1 MSQEPNQSEH
11 YIVTA
16 RKWRPMT
23 FAQIVGQDHISTTL
37 KNAILSGRVHHAY
50 LFTGPRGVG
59 KTTSARIIAKALNC
73 LQPGQDAE
81 PCNICASCKDIVDGR
96 SIDVIEIDGASN
108 NSVDDIRKLRENS
121 RYPPV
126 HGKYKLYII
135 DEVHMLSTSAFNALL
150 KTLEEPPPHLMFI
163 FATTE
168 VHKVPATILSRC
180 QRFDFRR
187 MEIDSIV
194 SQLSKIAVHEHIS
207 IDEESL
213 IAIARKADGSMR
225 DSQSIFDQV
234 RAFCGNT
241 IVSSDVHQALHL
253 IDTEFFF
260 RITKAI
266 RDRNI
271 AEMFIIANEVLLKGY
286 DIQECMNGILE
297 HLRNLLTV
305 LAIGS
310 TKLIETSSIYHEIYI
325 KEAAYFTQ
333 SQLLR
338 LMNIISISEQSLRYA
353 TQPRVRFELAL
364 TQMASLDSTI
374 EISALIKEIQSGEYK
389 SIPAATHSRNDITD
403 IQKKKT
409 PEHIINVA
417 NQISKEIPS
426 LPQDWDSFV
435 KTCDPGLQILLQSV
449 SLQFK
454 ENTIKLSAKQQFI
467 ADQLQ
472 SRSKDISVLI
482 STFFQTTYILLINFE
497 GSISQEANS
506 HSFHIP
512 TDHIVHDI
520 PKTQNQGGLESLSS
534 NASFLKKEEK
544 IIPPPPPQR
553 PLNTIE
559 QHIVDVFGAREIPIK

>member
-1 MSQEPNQSEH
+1 MSQEPNSSEH

-73 LQPGQDAE
+73 LQPGPDAE

-187 MEIDSIV
+187 MEIDTIV

-260 RITKAI
+260 RVTKAI
-266 RDRNI
+266 RDKNI
-271 AEMFIIANEVLLKGY
+271 AEMFIIANEVLIKGY

-310 TKLIETSSIYHEIYI
+310 TKLIENSSIYHELYT

-338 LMNIISISEQSLRYA
+338 LMNIISTSEQSLRYA

-374 EISALIKEIQSGEYK
+374 EISALLKEIQSGEYV
-389 SIPAATHSRNDITD
+389 SIPKATHSHNDSSD

-409 PEHIINVA
+409 PELSVNNNTITREVPI
-417 NQISKEIPS
+417 

-435 KTCDPGLQILLQSV
+435 HSCDPGLQILLQSV
-449 SLQFK
+449 ALQFK
-454 ENTIKLSAKQQFI
+454 ENTITLIAKQQFI

-472 SRSKDISVLI
+472 SRSKDISALI
-482 STFFQTTYILLINFE
+482 STFFQTRYTLHIQCE
-497 GSISQEANS
+497 GSVSQVAHS
-506 HSFHIP
+506 HSFQIP
-512 TDHIVHDI
+512 SDHIVKDI

-553 PLNTIE
+553 PLNTTE
-559 QHIVDVFGAREIPIK
+559 QHIVDVFGAREIPMK

>member
-1 MSQEPNQSEH
+1 MSQEPNSSEH

-73 LQPGQDAE
+73 LQPGPDAE

-187 MEIDSIV
+187 MEIDTIV

-260 RITKAI
+260 RVTKAI
-266 RDRNI
+266 RDKNI
-271 AEMFIIANEVLLKGY
+271 AEMFIIANEVLIKGY

-310 TKLIETSSIYHEIYI
+310 TKLIENSSIYHELYT

-338 LMNIISISEQSLRYA
+338 LMNIISTSEQSLRYA

-374 EISALIKEIQSGEYK
+374 EISALLKEIQSGEYV
-389 SIPAATHSRNDITD
+389 SIPKAAHSHNDSSD

-409 PEHIINVA
+409 PELSVNNNTITREVPI
-417 NQISKEIPS
+417 

-435 KTCDPGLQILLQSV
+435 HSCDPGLQILLQSV
-449 SLQFK
+449 ALQFK
-454 ENTIKLSAKQQFI
+454 ENTITLIAKQQFI

-472 SRSKDISVLI
+472 SRSKDISALI
-482 STFFQTTYILLINFE
+482 STFFQTRYTLHIQCE
-497 GSISQEANS
+497 GSVSQVAHS
-506 HSFHIP
+506 HSFQIP
-512 TDHIVHDI
+512 SDHIVKDI

-553 PLNTIE
+553 PLNNTE
-559 QHIVDVFGAREIPIK
+559 QHIVDVFGAREIPMK

>member
-1 MSQEPNQSEH
+1 
-11 YIVTA
+11 
-16 RKWRPMT
+16 
-23 FAQIVGQDHISTTL
+23 
-37 KNAILSGRVHHAY
+37 
-50 LFTGPRGVG
+50 
-59 KTTSARIIAKALNC
+59 
-73 LQPGQDAE
+73 
-81 PCNICASCKDIVDGR
+81 
-96 SIDVIEIDGASN
+96 
-108 NSVDDIRKLRENS
+108 
-121 RYPPV
+121 
-126 HGKYKLYII
+126 
-135 DEVHMLSTSAFNALL
+135 
-150 KTLEEPPPHLMFI
+150 
-163 FATTE
+163 
-168 VHKVPATILSRC
+168 
-180 QRFDFRR
+180 
-187 MEIDSIV
+187 MEIDTIV
-194 SQLSKIAVHEHIS
+194 NQLSKIAVHEHIS

-266 RDRNI
+266 RDKNI
-271 AEMFIIANEVLLKGY
+271 AEMFIIANEVLIKGY

-310 TKLIETSSIYHEIYI
+310 TKLIENSSIYHEIYT

-338 LMNIISISEQSLRYA
+338 LMNIISTSEQSLRYA

-374 EISALIKEIQSGEYK
+374 EISALLKEIQSGEYL
-389 SIPAATHSRNDITD
+389 SIPKATHSHNDSSE

-409 PEHIINVA
+409 PELSVNSNNTIT
-417 NQISKEIPS
+417 KEVPI

-435 KTCDPGLQILLQSV
+435 HTCDPGLQILLQSV
-449 SLQFK
+449 VLQFK
-454 ENTIKLSAKQQFI
+454 ENTIKLIAKQQFI

-472 SRSKDISVLI
+472 SRSKDISALI
-482 STFFQTTYILLINFE
+482 STFFQTRYTLHIECE
-497 GSISQEANS
+497 GSVSQVAHS
-506 HSFHIP
+506 HSFQIP
-512 TDHIVHDI
+512 SDHIVKDI

-534 NASFLKKEEK
+534 NTSFLKKEEK

-553 PLNTIE
+553 PLNTTE
-559 QHIVDVFGAREIPIK
+559 QHIVDVFGARELPMK

>member
-1 MSQEPNQSEH
+1 MSQEPNSSEH

-73 LQPGQDAE
+73 LQPGPDAE

-187 MEIDSIV
+187 MEIDTIV

-260 RITKAI
+260 RVTKAI
-266 RDRNI
+266 RDKNI
-271 AEMFIIANEVLLKGY
+271 AEMFIIANEVLIKGY

-310 TKLIETSSIYHEIYI
+310 TKLIENSSIYHELYT

-338 LMNIISISEQSLRYA
+338 LMNIISTSEQSLRYA

-374 EISALIKEIQSGEYK
+374 EISALLKEIQSGEYV
-389 SIPAATHSRNDITD
+389 SIPKATHSHNDSSD

-409 PEHIINVA
+409 PELSVNNNTITRGVPI
-417 NQISKEIPS
+417 

-435 KTCDPGLQILLQSV
+435 HSCDPGLQILLQSV
-449 SLQFK
+449 ALQFK
-454 ENTIKLSAKQQFI
+454 ENTITLIAKQQFI

-472 SRSKDISVLI
+472 SRSKDISALI
-482 STFFQTTYILLINFE
+482 STFFQTRYTLHIQCE
-497 GSISQEANS
+497 GSFSQVAHS
-506 HSFHIP
+506 HSFQIP
-512 TDHIVHDI
+512 SDHIVKDI

-553 PLNTIE
+553 PLNTTE
-559 QHIVDVFGAREIPIK
+559 QHIVDVFGAREIPMK

>member
-1 MSQEPNQSEH
+1 MSQEPNSSEH

-73 LQPGQDAE
+73 LQPGPDAE

-187 MEIDSIV
+187 MEIDTIV

-260 RITKAI
+260 RVTKAI
-266 RDRNI
+266 RDKNI
-271 AEMFIIANEVLLKGY
+271 AEMFIIANEVLIKGY

-310 TKLIETSSIYHEIYI
+310 TKLIENSSIYHELYT

-338 LMNIISISEQSLRYA
+338 LMNIISTSEQSLRYA

-374 EISALIKEIQSGEYK
+374 EISALLKEIQSGEYV
-389 SIPAATHSRNDITD
+389 SIPKATHSHNDSSD

-409 PEHIINVA
+409 PELSVNNNTIT
-417 NQISKEIPS
+417 KEVPI

-435 KTCDPGLQILLQSV
+435 HSCDPGLQILLQSV
-449 SLQFK
+449 ALQFK
-454 ENTIKLSAKQQFI
+454 ENTITLIAKQQFI

-472 SRSKDISVLI
+472 SRSKDISASI
-482 STFFQTTYILLINFE
+482 STFFQTRYTLHIQCE
-497 GSISQEANS
+497 GSVSQVAHS
-506 HSFHIP
+506 HSFQIP
-512 TDHIVHDI
+512 SDHIVKDI

-553 PLNTIE
+553 PLNTTE
-559 QHIVDVFGAREIPIK
+559 QHIVDVFGAREIPMK

>member
-1 MSQEPNQSEH
+1 MSQEPNSSEH

-73 LQPGQDAE
+73 LQPGPDAE

-187 MEIDSIV
+187 MEIDTIV

-260 RITKAI
+260 RVTKAI
-266 RDRNI
+266 RDKNI
-271 AEMFIIANEVLLKGY
+271 AEMFIIANEVLIKGY

-310 TKLIETSSIYHEIYI
+310 TKLIENSSIYHELYT

-338 LMNIISISEQSLRYA
+338 LMNIISTSEQSLRYA

-374 EISALIKEIQSGEYK
+374 EISALLKEIQSGEYV
-389 SIPAATHSRNDITD
+389 SIPKATHSHNDSSD

-409 PEHIINVA
+409 PELSVNNNTIT
-417 NQISKEIPS
+417 KEVPI

-435 KTCDPGLQILLQSV
+435 HSCDPGLQILLQSV
-449 SLQFK
+449 ALQFK
-454 ENTIKLSAKQQFI
+454 ENTITLIAKQQFI

-472 SRSKDISVLI
+472 SRSKDISALI
-482 STFFQTTYILLINFE
+482 STFFQTRYTLHIQCE
-497 GSISQEANS
+497 GSVSQVAHS
-506 HSFHIP
+506 HSFQIP
-512 TDHIVHDI
+512 SDHIVKDI

-553 PLNTIE
+553 PLNTTE
-559 QHIVDVFGAREIPIK
+559 QHIVDVFGAREIPMK

>member
-1 MSQEPNQSEH
+1 MSQEPNSSEH

-73 LQPGQDAE
+73 LQPGPDAE

-187 MEIDSIV
+187 MEIDTIV

-260 RITKAI
+260 RVTKAI
-266 RDRNI
+266 RDKNI
-271 AEMFIIANEVLLKGY
+271 AEMFIIANEVLIKGY

-310 TKLIETSSIYHEIYI
+310 TKLIENSSIYHELYT

-338 LMNIISISEQSLRYA
+338 LMNIISTSEQSLRYA

-374 EISALIKEIQSGEYK
+374 EISALLKEIQSGEYV
-389 SIPAATHSRNDITD
+389 SIPKATHSHNDSSD

-409 PEHIINVA
+409 PELSVNNNTITRGVPI
-417 NQISKEIPS
+417 

-435 KTCDPGLQILLQSV
+435 HSCDPGLQILLQSV
-449 SLQFK
+449 ALQFK
-454 ENTIKLSAKQQFI
+454 ENTITLIAKQQFI
-467 ADQLQ
+467 ADQFQ
-472 SRSKDISVLI
+472 SRSKDISALI
-482 STFFQTTYILLINFE
+482 STFFQTRYTLHIQCE
-497 GSISQEANS
+497 GSVSQVAHS
-506 HSFHIP
+506 HSFQIP
-512 TDHIVHDI
+512 SDHIVKDI

-553 PLNTIE
+553 PLNTTE
-559 QHIVDVFGAREIPIK
+559 QHIVDVFGAREIPMK

>member
-1 MSQEPNQSEH
+1 MSQEPNSSEH

-73 LQPGQDAE
+73 LQPGPDAE
-81 PCNICASCKDIVDGR
+81 PCNTCASCKDIVDGR

-135 DEVHMLSTSAFNALL
+135 DEVHMLSISAFNALL

-187 MEIDSIV
+187 MEIDTIV

-266 RDRNI
+266 RDKNI
-271 AEMFIIANEVLLKGY
+271 AEMFIIANEVLIKGY

-310 TKLIETSSIYHEIYI
+310 TKLIENSSIYHELYT

-338 LMNIISISEQSLRYA
+338 LMNIISTSEQSLRYA

-374 EISALIKEIQSGEYK
+374 EISALLKEIQSGEYV
-389 SIPAATHSRNDITD
+389 SIPKSTHSHNDSSD

-409 PEHIINVA
+409 PELSVNNNKIT
-417 NQISKEIPS
+417 KEVPI

-435 KTCDPGLQILLQSV
+435 HSCDPGLQILLQSV
-449 SLQFK
+449 ALQFK
-454 ENTIKLSAKQQFI
+454 ENTITLIAKQQFI

-472 SRSKDISVLI
+472 SRSKDISASI
-482 STFFQTTYILLINFE
+482 STFFQTRYTLHIQCE
-497 GSISQEANS
+497 GSVSQVAHS
-506 HSFHIP
+506 HSFQIP
-512 TDHIVHDI
+512 SDHIVKDI

-553 PLNTIE
+553 PLNNTE
-559 QHIVDVFGAREIPIK
+559 QHIVDVFGAREIPMK

>member
-1 MSQEPNQSEH
+1 MSQEPNSSEH

-73 LQPGQDAE
+73 LQPGPDAE

-187 MEIDSIV
+187 MEIDTIV

-266 RDRNI
+266 RDKNI
-271 AEMFIIANEVLLKGY
+271 AEMFIIANEVLIKGY

-310 TKLIETSSIYHEIYI
+310 TKLIENSSVYHELYT

-338 LMNIISISEQSLRYA
+338 LMNIISTSEQSLRYA

-374 EISALIKEIQSGEYK
+374 EISALLKEIQSGEYV
-389 SIPAATHSRNDITD
+389 SIPKSTHSHNDSSD

-409 PEHIINVA
+409 PELSVNNNKIT
-417 NQISKEIPS
+417 KEVPI

-435 KTCDPGLQILLQSV
+435 HSCDPGLQILLQSV
-449 SLQFK
+449 ALQFK
-454 ENTIKLSAKQQFI
+454 ENTITLIAKQQFI

-472 SRSKDISVLI
+472 SRSKDISASI
-482 STFFQTTYILLINFE
+482 STFFQTRYTLHIQCE
-497 GSISQEANS
+497 GSVSQVAHS
-506 HSFHIP
+506 HSFQIP
-512 TDHIVHDI
+512 SDHIVKDI

-553 PLNTIE
+553 PLNNTE
-559 QHIVDVFGAREIPIK
+559 QHIVDVFGAREIPMK

>member
-1 MSQEPNQSEH
+1 MSQEPNSSEH

-73 LQPGQDAE
+73 LQPGPDAE

-187 MEIDSIV
+187 MEIDTIV

-260 RITKAI
+260 RVTKAI
-266 RDRNI
+266 RDKNI
-271 AEMFIIANEVLLKGY
+271 AEMFIIANEVLIKGY

-310 TKLIETSSIYHEIYI
+310 TKLIENSSIYHELYT

-338 LMNIISISEQSLRYA
+338 LMNIISTSEQSLRYA

-374 EISALIKEIQSGEYK
+374 EISALLKEIQSGEYV
-389 SIPAATHSRNDITD
+389 SIPKATHSHNDSSD

-409 PEHIINVA
+409 PELSVNNNTIT
-417 NQISKEIPS
+417 KEVPI

-435 KTCDPGLQILLQSV
+435 HSCDPGLQILLQSV
-449 SLQFK
+449 ALQFK
-454 ENTIKLSAKQQFI
+454 ENTITLIAKQQFI

-472 SRSKDISVLI
+472 SRSKDISALV
-482 STFFQTTYILLINFE
+482 STFFQTRYTLHIQCE
-497 GSISQEANS
+497 GSFSQVAHS
-506 HSFHIP
+506 HSFQIP
-512 TDHIVHDI
+512 SDHIVKDI

-553 PLNTIE
+553 PLNTTE
-559 QHIVDVFGAREIPIK
+559 QHIVDVFGAREIPMK

>member
-1 MSQEPNQSEH
+1 MSQEPNSSEH

-73 LQPGQDAE
+73 LQPGPDAE

-187 MEIDSIV
+187 MEIDTIV

-260 RITKAI
+260 RVTKAI
-266 RDRNI
+266 RDKNI
-271 AEMFIIANEVLLKGY
+271 AEMFIIANEVLIKGY

-310 TKLIETSSIYHEIYI
+310 TKLIENSSIYHELYT

-338 LMNIISISEQSLRYA
+338 LMNIISTSEQSLRYA

-374 EISALIKEIQSGEYK
+374 EISALLKEIQSGEYV
-389 SIPAATHSRNDITD
+389 SIPKATHSHNDSSD

-409 PEHIINVA
+409 PELSVNNNTITRGVPI
-417 NQISKEIPS
+417 

-435 KTCDPGLQILLQSV
+435 HSCDPGLQILLQSV
-449 SLQFK
+449 ALQFK
-454 ENTIKLSAKQQFI
+454 ENTITLIAKQQFI

-472 SRSKDISVLI
+472 SRSKDISALV
-482 STFFQTTYILLINFE
+482 STFFQTRYTLHIQCE
-497 GSISQEANS
+497 GSFSQVAHS
-506 HSFHIP
+506 HSFQIP
-512 TDHIVHDI
+512 SDHIVKDI

-553 PLNTIE
+553 PLNTTE
-559 QHIVDVFGAREIPIK
+559 QHIVDVFGAREIPMK

>member
-1 MSQEPNQSEH
+1 MSQEPNSSEH

-73 LQPGQDAE
+73 LQPGPDAE
-81 PCNICASCKDIVDGR
+81 PCNTCASCKDIVDGR

-187 MEIDSIV
+187 MEIDTIV

-260 RITKAI
+260 RVTKAI
-266 RDRNI
+266 RDKNI
-271 AEMFIIANEVLLKGY
+271 AEMFIIANEVLIKGY

-310 TKLIETSSIYHEIYI
+310 TKLIENSSVYHELYT

-338 LMNIISISEQSLRYA
+338 LMNIISTSEQSLRYA

-374 EISALIKEIQSGEYK
+374 EISALLKEIQSGEYV
-389 SIPAATHSRNDITD
+389 SIPKSTHSHNDSSD

-409 PEHIINVA
+409 PELSVNNNKIT
-417 NQISKEIPS
+417 KEVPI

-435 KTCDPGLQILLQSV
+435 HSCDPGLQILLQSV
-449 SLQFK
+449 ALQFK
-454 ENTIKLSAKQQFI
+454 ENTITLIAKQQFI

-472 SRSKDISVLI
+472 SRSKDISASI
-482 STFFQTTYILLINFE
+482 STFFQTRYTLHIQCE
-497 GSISQEANS
+497 GSVSQVAHS
-506 HSFHIP
+506 HSFQIP
-512 TDHIVHDI
+512 SDHIVKDI

-553 PLNTIE
+553 PLNNTE
-559 QHIVDVFGAREIPIK
+559 QHIVDVFGAREIPMK

>member
-1 MSQEPNQSEH
+1 MSQEPNSSEH

-73 LQPGQDAE
+73 LQPGPDAE

-187 MEIDSIV
+187 MEIDTIV

-260 RITKAI
+260 RVTKAI
-266 RDRNI
+266 RDKNI
-271 AEMFIIANEVLLKGY
+271 AEMFIIANEVLIKGY

-310 TKLIETSSIYHEIYI
+310 TKLIENSSIYHELYT

-338 LMNIISISEQSLRYA
+338 LMNIISTSEQSLRYA

-374 EISALIKEIQSGEYK
+374 EISALLKEIQSGEYV
-389 SIPAATHSRNDITD
+389 SIPKATHSHNDSSD

-409 PEHIINVA
+409 PELSVNNNTITRGVPI
-417 NQISKEIPS
+417 

-435 KTCDPGLQILLQSV
+435 HSCDPGLQILLQSV
-449 SLQFK
+449 ALQFK
-454 ENTIKLSAKQQFI
+454 ENTITLIAKQQFI

-472 SRSKDISVLI
+472 SRSKDISELI
-482 STFFQTTYILLINFE
+482 STFFQTRYTLHIQCE
-497 GSISQEANS
+497 GSVSQVAHS
-506 HSFHIP
+506 HSFQIP
-512 TDHIVHDI
+512 SDHIVKDI

-553 PLNTIE
+553 PLNTTE
-559 QHIVDVFGAREIPIK
+559 QHIVDVFGAREIPMK